1 MNKKEIIE
9 TIFHETGM
17 TKTEIDLVLTKFL
30 ETVMNAVSK
39 GEKVQLVGFG
49 SFSSF
54 QKNLYLKSTGTNTVI
69 VKKSSDFNIKFSPGK
84 FFKEKVNV
92 S

>member
-1 MNKKEIIE
+1 MEKKEIIE
-9 TIFHETGM
+9 TIFHETDM
-17 TKTEIDLVLTKFL
+17 TKKEIDLVLTKFL
-30 ETVMNAVSK
+30 ETVMNSVAK

-49 SFSSF
+49 SFSCS
-54 QKNLYLKSTGTNTVI
+54 QKNLYLKSHLTETLILKT
-69 VKKSSDFNIKFSPGK
+69 SSDFAIKFSPGK

>member
-17 TKTEIDLVLTKFL
+17 TKKEIDLVLTKFL
-30 ETVMNAVSK
+30 ETIMNAVAR
-39 GEKVQLVGFG
+39 GEIVQLVGFG
-49 SFSSF
+49 SFSCS
-54 QKNLYLKSTGTNTVI
+54 QRNLYLKSHGTETFILKN
-69 VKKSSDFNIKFSPGK
+69 SSDFNIKFSPGK

-92 S
+92 F